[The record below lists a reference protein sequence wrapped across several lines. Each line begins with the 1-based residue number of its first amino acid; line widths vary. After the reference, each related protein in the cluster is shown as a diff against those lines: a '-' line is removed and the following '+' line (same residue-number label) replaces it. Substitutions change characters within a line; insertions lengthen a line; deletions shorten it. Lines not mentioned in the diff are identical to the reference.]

1 MVSSI
6 RRLALQTGPGTKLR
20 QRYRSLRAVQVL
32 GNTAREHPEYA
43 IGPMPTARFGFSMT
57 RSSTR
62 SRSATNVRWEK
73 VLSIG

>member
-43 IGPMPTARFGFSMT
+43 IGPMKRPGFRAAPMRVPTLG
-57 RSSTR
+57 
-62 SRSATNVRWEK
+62 
-73 VLSIG
+73 

>member
-32 GNTAREHPEYA
+32 GIPPGS
-43 IGPMPTARFGFSMT
+43 IL
-57 RSSTR
+57 STR
-62 SRSATNVRWEK
+62 
-73 VLSIG
+73 